1 MFGFLFIAAWLHVWL
16 VLPKCCISKLFV
28 GAGPVDC
35 MTGMFSCTDATT
47 VAQTRLSCNVLD
59 ANLQAPPDCVF
70 LSITC
75 LYADLPACVVQGNLS
90 EFVKRVPE
98 AQAYYNLEAA
108 STKFAFPEPGF
119 LEGIKT
125 KDKAILKMA
134 RVGFT

>member
-1 MFGFLFIAAWLHVWL
+1 LVSILEGKPYALLF
-16 VLPKCCISKLFV
+16 CRY
-28 GAGPVDC
+28 GY
-35 MTGMFSCTDATT
+35 TDLTP
-47 VAQTRLSCNVLD
+47 C
-59 ANLQAPPDCVF
+59 
-70 LSITC
+70 
-75 LYADLPACVVQGNLS
+75 VQGNLS

>member
-1 MFGFLFIAAWLHVWL
+1 M
-16 VLPKCCISKLFV
+16 
-28 GAGPVDC
+28 
-35 MTGMFSCTDATT
+35 
-47 VAQTRLSCNVLD
+47 AQGD
-59 ANLQAPPDCVF
+59 
-70 LSITC
+70 
-75 LYADLPACVVQGNLS
+75 LS

>member
-1 MFGFLFIAAWLHVWL
+1 M
-16 VLPKCCISKLFV
+16 VL
-28 GAGPVDC
+28 
-35 MTGMFSCTDATT
+35 
-47 VAQTRLSCNVLD
+47 TRLL
-59 ANLQAPPDCVF
+59 LF
-70 LSITC
+70 
-75 LYADLPACVVQGNLS
+75 VQGNLS

>member
-1 MFGFLFIAAWLHVWL
+1 M
-16 VLPKCCISKLFV
+16 VLASCPAQAS
-28 GAGPVDC
+28 
-35 MTGMFSCTDATT
+35 SCTLSVVT
-47 VAQTRLSCNVLD
+47 VL
-59 ANLQAPPDCVF
+59 
-70 LSITC
+70 
-75 LYADLPACVVQGNLS
+75 VQGNLS

>member
-1 MFGFLFIAAWLHVWL
+1 ML
-16 VLPKCCISKLFV
+16 VIPCISCF
-28 GAGPVDC
+28 C
-35 MTGMFSCTDATT
+35 
-47 VAQTRLSCNVLD
+47 
-59 ANLQAPPDCVF
+59 
-70 LSITC
+70 
-75 LYADLPACVVQGNLS
+75 ADLRACVVQGNLS

-125 KDKAILKMA
+125 KHQAILKMP

>member
-1 MFGFLFIAAWLHVWL
+1 MN
-16 VLPKCCISKLFV
+16 
-28 GAGPVDC
+28 
-35 MTGMFSCTDATT
+35 
-47 VAQTRLSCNVLD
+47 VAQTRLCCIVLE
-59 ANLQAPPDCVF
+59 ANFQAPPDCVL
-70 LSITC
+70 LSVTC
-75 LYADLPACVVQGNLS
+75 LCADLPACVVQGNLS

>member
-1 MFGFLFIAAWLHVWL
+1 MIRVSFPDVGHVSNLDLKLYSSLL
-16 VLPKCCISKLFV
+16 VLK
-28 GAGPVDC
+28 
-35 MTGMFSCTDATT
+35 
-47 VAQTRLSCNVLD
+47 VAN
-59 ANLQAPPDCVF
+59 NL
-70 LSITC
+70 LC
-75 LYADLPACVVQGNLS
+75 LLQGNLS

-98 AQAYYNLEAA
+98 AQAYYDLEAA

>member
-1 MFGFLFIAAWLHVWL
+1 M
-16 VLPKCCISKLFV
+16 
-28 GAGPVDC
+28 
-35 MTGMFSCTDATT
+35 
-47 VAQTRLSCNVLD
+47 
-59 ANLQAPPDCVF
+59 
-70 LSITC
+70 
-75 LYADLPACVVQGNLS
+75 QGNLS

-134 RVGFT
+134 KVGFT

>member
-1 MFGFLFIAAWLHVWL
+1 MSDRVQFCIGGYRFKG
-16 VLPKCCISKLFV
+16 VLWGLIL
-28 GAGPVDC
+28 
-35 MTGMFSCTDATT
+35 
-47 VAQTRLSCNVLD
+47 LSTPQEAHFALPCYWHTN
-59 ANLQAPPDCVF
+59 
-70 LSITC
+70 S
-75 LYADLPACVVQGNLS
+75 DLTPFVVQGNLS

>member
-1 MFGFLFIAAWLHVWL
+1 MSYVEPDVLSLRADWLCH
-16 VLPKCCISKLFV
+16 CF
-28 GAGPVDC
+28 
-35 MTGMFSCTDATT
+35 
-47 VAQTRLSCNVLD
+47 
-59 ANLQAPPDCVF
+59 
-70 LSITC
+70 
-75 LYADLPACVVQGNLS
+75 VQGNLS

>member
-1 MFGFLFIAAWLHVWL
+1 M
-16 VLPKCCISKLFV
+16 
-28 GAGPVDC
+28 
-35 MTGMFSCTDATT
+35 
-47 VAQTRLSCNVLD
+47 
-59 ANLQAPPDCVF
+59 
-70 LSITC
+70 
-75 LYADLPACVVQGNLS
+75 QGNLS

-134 RVGFT
+134 RVGFTYALIPSFGCCLLCMIRQCSAKLCHAAHLKRSFVCFAHTVCLLLCNTTTC